1 MADSKNF
8 LQAAVVTGLLA
19 GTLDLLGAVINYMIT
34 HERFPYRIL
43 EYIASGA
50 FGRSAMNGSLGSN
63 LWGLFFH
70 YLIAVSFT
78 LFYFIIY
85 PGLRFL
91 QQSVIFSAI
100 IYGLFIWAVTNMIVL
115 PLSAI
120 QADVLPASLE
130 TAARAAFI
138 LIICIGLPVA
148 FFARRFYGT

>member
-1 MADSKNF
+1 
-8 LQAAVVTGLLA
+8 
-19 GTLDLLGAVINYMIT
+19 
-34 HERFPYRIL
+34 
-43 EYIASGA
+43 
-50 FGRSAMNGSLGSN
+50 MNGSLGSN

-91 QQSVIFSAI
+91 QQSVILSAI
-100 IYGLFIWAVTNMIVL
+100 IYGLFVWAVTNMIVL

-120 QADVLPASLE
+120 QADVLPVNPQI
-130 TAARAAFI
+130 ARAAFI

-148 FFARRFYGT
+148 YFARRFYGT

>member
-8 LQAAVVTGLLA
+8 LQVGLVTGLIA
-19 GTLDLLGAVINYMIT
+19 GTLDLLGAVVNYMIT

-43 EYIASGA
+43 EYIATGA
-50 FGRSAMNGSLGSN
+50 FGKSALDGSLGSN

-85 PGLRFL
+85 PGLKFL
-91 QQSVIFSAI
+91 QQSVILSAI
-100 IYGLFIWAVTNMIVL
+100 IYGLFVWAVTNMIVL

-120 QADVLPASLE
+120 QADVLPANFE

-148 FFARRFYGT
+148 YFARRFYGT